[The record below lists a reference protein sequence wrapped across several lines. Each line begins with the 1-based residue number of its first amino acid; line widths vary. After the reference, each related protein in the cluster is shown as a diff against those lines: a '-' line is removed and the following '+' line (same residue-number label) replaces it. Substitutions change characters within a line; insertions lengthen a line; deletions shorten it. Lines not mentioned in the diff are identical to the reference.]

1 MTPVISCP
9 ETNDKLS
16 AFNEKII
23 PIIKAIKISDN
34 LGNIKINLELF
45 LKIYFLNNKPNN
57 VGKNT
62 INMLISLFSENQHLW
77 IYLQELK

>member
-1 MTPVISCP
+1 MTPKISCS

-34 LGNIKINLELF
+34 LGNIKINLVLF
-45 LKIYFLNNKPNN
+45 LKNIF
-57 VGKNT
+57 
-62 INMLISLFSENQHLW
+62 FE
-77 IYLQELK
+77 